1 MNLSRWLRPGP
12 ILLIALTLR
21 LGWAFLVPMHPVSD
35 GYIYDAFAREI
46 AAGRGYAF
54 PAGNPTV
61 YWPVGPSA
69 LYGAFYALLPVSP
82 VVALN
87 IVMGCA
93 VVAGIYRLG
102 CRHFGDRVG
111 AIAALIAA
119 LWPVWIQFTTAPNS
133 ELPFILFMVL
143 VLLARSEP
151 RLPDWARTMLSTAL
165 IIAAAFM
172 RPTILPLALLLPL
185 LDHPIRQPARAARRF
200 VLALGVMALL
210 LTPWAMRN
218 QALFG
223 EPVLVSANFGANLW
237 MGNNPASTGGYMTL
251 PEIDTP
257 NEVTRDA
264 YFKTEALNFI
274 RANPGHYLW
283 LCMKRIGLSFDRETI
298 GVTWNQHSLSEGMQG
313 PIKIVS
319 SAYWFLAFGLS
330 LIGVGLFLRENPAR
344 IFDPLVVAPALFAA
358 VAVLVV
364 GQDRYH
370 MPMMPFIAIF
380 AAFAIERFQ
389 RRNSPASEAGEGAPR
404 QAPIQPDAVSS
415 PGSSRLAS
423 P

>member
-1 MNLSRWLRPGP
+1 MTLSRWMRPAP
-12 ILLIALTLR
+12 ILLIALVLR
-21 LGWAFLVPMHPVSD
+21 LVWAFLVPMQPSSD
-35 GYIYDAFAREI
+35 GYIYQTFAREI

-54 PAGNPTV
+54 PGGDPTV

-69 LYGAFYALLPVSP
+69 LYGAFDALFRVSP
-82 VVALN
+82 VVLN
-87 IVMGCA
+87 LVMGCGI
-93 VVAGIYRLG
+93 VAGIYQLG
-102 CRHFGDRVG
+102 RRHFDERVG

-119 LWPVWIQFTTAPNS
+119 LWPVWIQFVTTPNS
-133 ELPFILFMVL
+133 ELSFILFMVL
-143 VLLARSEP
+143 ALLVRSEP
-151 RLPDWARTMLSTAL
+151 RLPDWAGTVLSTAL

-185 LDHPIRQPARAARRF
+185 LDHPLRQPARAARRF
-200 VLALGVMALL
+200 VLALGVTALL

-218 QALFG
+218 NALFG

-237 MGNNPASTGGYMTL
+237 MGNNPASTGGYMPL
-251 PEIDTP
+251 PEIETA

-264 YFKTEALNFI
+264 YFKQEAISFI

-283 LCMKRIGLSFDRETI
+283 LCMQRIGLSFDRETI
-298 GVTWNQHSLSEGMQG
+298 GVSWNQQSLPQEAQG

-319 SAYWFLAFGLS
+319 SAYWFMVLGLS
-330 LIGVGLFLRENPAR
+330 LIGLGLFLRESLAR

-358 VAVLVV
+358 VAILVV

-380 AAFAIERFQ
+380 AAFAITRFQ
-389 RRNSPASEAGEGAPR
+389 DRNNAPKR
-404 QAPIQPDAVSS
+404 S
-415 PGSSRLAS
+415 
-423 P
+423 